1 MSIKNTFRVFRGGS
15 WNRPKT
21 YARVA
26 KRGMS
31 AAACPADG
39 VGVRL
44 VEIVGGR
51 VIVREQVTN
60 SEWADFRPWHCYT
73 PGHDNK
79 PVTGVSYREAV
90 EYSQWLSQTTGLRFR
105 LITEAERVEAE
116 STFEADFSRC
126 SREML
131 PDVGTFGRNAAGVTG
146 LLGVTYDWCLDE
158 GDLLDG

>member
-1 MSIKNTFRVFRGGS
+1 MDAKNTLHIYRGGS
-15 WNRPKT
+15 WSR
-21 YARVA
+21 A
-26 KRGMS
+26 KYGSRCPRRGAVG
-31 AAACPADG
+31 AATDAA

-44 VEIVGGR
+44 VEIVEGQ